1 MTIDFGYYLAVL
13 LRRLHYIV
21 IFFAAGTALAVAVA
35 YRLPPVYESTARLL
49 LESPQIPDALAA
61 PTVDTAAL
69 EQLQIVEQRLMTR
82 QNLLDIARKFNAV
95 PKIETLSPDDI
106 VKAMRLATSIDKQA
120 GRDQASMMTISF
132 DAASAQ
138 TAAAVVNEYV
148 THILADNTAARTG
161 QAQDT
166 LQFFR
171 QEVER
176 LSADLSTQSAKILDF
191 QRKNADAMPDTLT
204 YRLTQQT
211 NLQENIAK
219 NERDTAAL
227 KDQKQRLIEIY
238 RSTGQLDASRGA
250 VQTPEAQQMAQLKA
264 ALNQALAI
272 YAPDNPK
279 VRLLQTQVD
288 DLQSRIDSLGKARD
302 QTTNQTANQTS
313 GQTTNQSVMSPLDI
327 QTTQIDSQIDQMVQE
342 HEAMGRQLA
351 ALTSSIN
358 RSAGVAVQLQAL
370 QRDYD
375 NIQDQYNTATDRL
388 SKASTGERIEVLA
401 KGQRIGVLDAAAVP
415 DAPARPNRVKIAILG
430 AIGGILAGLGL
441 VVLLELLNSAVR
453 RPIDLEH
460 HLNIMAIGTIPYV
473 RTPAET
479 LRRRLSIAQNRLP
492 KRAGLDSSSQ
502 PWRRLQW
509 SPLRWRWWSRLARKA
524 ARRPLPTSSR
534 GRSRRLARRLAQ
546 RRTSRPVW

>member
-1 MTIDFGYYLAVL
+1 MKLDLRYYVAVL

-302 QTTNQTANQTS
+302 QTTNQTANQTAD
-313 GQTTNQSVMSPLDI
+313 QTTNQSVMSPLDI

-453 RPIDLEH
+453 RPIDLER
-460 HLNIMAIGTIPYV
+460 HLDIMAIGTIPYV

-479 LRRRLSIAQNRLP
+479 LRRRLSIAAVLILMVVGLP
-492 KRAGLDSSSQ
+492 AGAYFVDRYYLPLDVI
-502 PWRRLQW
+502 
-509 SPLRWRWWSRLARKA
+509 LAKINSK
-524 ARRPLPTSSR
+524 L
-534 GRSRRLARRLAQ
+534 GL
-546 RRTSRPVW
+546 